1 MPKLPELET
10 RSDAKRIDERLE
22 YELSGIFNKLESIQY
37 AIRDIRDLYK
47 QELLHKGV
55 IKNDNK

>member
-1 MPKLPELET
+1 MSKLPELET
-10 RSDAKRIDERLE
+10 RSDSKIIDERLE

-47 QELLHKGV
+47 KELLHKGV
-55 IKNDNK
+55 IKNDDK

>member
-1 MPKLPELET
+1 MSKLPELET

>member
-1 MPKLPELET
+1 MSKLPELET
-10 RSDAKRIDERLE
+10 RSESKIIDERLE

-47 QELLHKGV
+47 KELLHKGV
-55 IKNDNK
+55 IKNDK

>member
-1 MPKLPELET
+1 MFGKTDVEKLTECLHFEM
-10 RSDAKRIDERLE
+10 A
-22 YELSGIFNKLESIQY
+22 GIFNNLESIKY
-37 AIRDIRDLYK
+37 ALRDIRDLYK